1 MIFLFSKG
9 KIMSQYINQFDYK
22 PQEEVSDIQKIVA
35 YLKSIRSLLIYAVIL
50 LFLNAFLILIFNSI
64 NLIPLY

>member
-1 MIFLFSKG
+1 MIILFSKG

-22 PQEEVSDIQKIVA
+22 PQEEPSDIQKIVA

-50 LFLNAFLILIFNSI
+50 LFLNAFLILIFN
-64 NLIPLY
+64 Y

>member
-1 MIFLFSKG
+1 MIILFSKG

-35 YLKSIRSLLIYAVIL
+35 YLESIRSLLIYAVIL
-50 LFLNAFLILIFNSI
+50 LFLNAFLILIFN
-64 NLIPLY
+64 Y

>member
-1 MIFLFSKG
+1 MLIKMIILFSKG

-22 PQEEVSDIQKIVA
+22 PQEEISDIQKIVA

-50 LFLNAFLILIFNSI
+50 LFLNAFLILIFN
-64 NLIPLY
+64 Y

>member
-1 MIFLFSKG
+1 MLIKMIILFSKG

-22 PQEEVSDIQKIVA
+22 PQEEVPDIQKIVA

-50 LFLNAFLILIFNSI
+50 LFLNAFLILIFN
-64 NLIPLY
+64 Y

>member
-1 MIFLFSKG
+1 MIILFSKG

-35 YLKSIRSLLIYAVIL
+35 YLKYIRSLLIYAVIL
-50 LFLNAFLILIFNSI
+50 LFLNAFLILIFN
-64 NLIPLY
+64 Y

>member
-1 MIFLFSKG
+1 MLIKMIILFSKG

-22 PQEEVSDIQKIVA
+22 PQEEVSDIQKIFA

-50 LFLNAFLILIFNSI
+50 LFLNAFLILIFN
-64 NLIPLY
+64 Y

>member
-1 MIFLFSKG
+1 MIILFSKG

-35 YLKSIRSLLIYAVIL
+35 YLKSCLLYT
-50 LFLNAFLILIFNSI
+50 S
-64 NLIPLY
+64 PSPRD

>member
-22 PQEEVSDIQKIVA
+22 PQEEVPDIQKIVA

-50 LFLNAFLILIFNSI
+50 LFLNAFLILIFN
-64 NLIPLY
+64 Y

>member
-1 MIFLFSKG
+1 MLIKMIILFSKG

-50 LFLNAFLILIFNSI
+50 LFLNAFLILIFN
-64 NLIPLY
+64 Y

>member
-1 MIFLFSKG
+1 MIILFSKG

-22 PQEEVSDIQKIVA
+22 PQQEVSDKQKIDA

-50 LFLNAFLILIFNSI
+50 LFLNGDFLSNFNRLRFLFS
-64 NLIPLY
+64 

>member
-1 MIFLFSKG
+1 MIILFSKG

-22 PQEEVSDIQKIVA
+22 PQEEISDIQKIVA

-50 LFLNAFLILIFNSI
+50 LFLNAFLILIFN
-64 NLIPLY
+64 Y